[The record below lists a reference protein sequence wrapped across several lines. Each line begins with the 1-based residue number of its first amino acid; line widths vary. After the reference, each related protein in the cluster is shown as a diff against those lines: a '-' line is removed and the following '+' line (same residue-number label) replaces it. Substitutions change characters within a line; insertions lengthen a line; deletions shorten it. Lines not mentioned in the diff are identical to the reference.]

1 MVRKKAQLTSSK
13 PRAQAKPL
21 RTSGDYVRASVPATG
36 VPLIEVM
43 GRAMTA
49 YAQFPIRLLKCTS
62 PAQLWSEYLRF
73 GQVLFS
79 CFASLPHSE
88 FSGGEERQRS
98 AGRRHRSSRSSRV
111 RH

>member
-1 MVRKKAQLTSSK
+1 RHNRPSSGGEFQHSGACAQIAGAQDAQLVHRFPDRTWTMVRKKAQLTSSK

-62 PAQLWSEYLRF
+62 PAQL
-73 GQVLFS
+73 
-79 CFASLPHSE
+79 
-88 FSGGEERQRS
+88 
-98 AGRRHRSSRSSRV
+98 
-111 RH
+111 